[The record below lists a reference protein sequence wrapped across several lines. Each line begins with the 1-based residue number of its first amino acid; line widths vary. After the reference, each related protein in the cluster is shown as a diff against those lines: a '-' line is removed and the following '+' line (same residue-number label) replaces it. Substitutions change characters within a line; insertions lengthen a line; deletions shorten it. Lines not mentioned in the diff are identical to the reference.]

1 MTRYLIDK
9 SALARA
15 TRPAVRERLAQIID
29 ADDALTCPIVD
40 LEMLYSA
47 RTAAEYE
54 LWRADRRVGYTN
66 LPLTTEVGEQ
76 ALAVQRVLAARGQHR
91 GVSLPD
97 LLIGAC
103 ASVHG
108 VTVLHY
114 DADYDRIA
122 AESGQAVEWVVPRGS
137 VP

>member
-15 TRPAVRERLAQIID
+15 TQPAVRERLAEILG
-29 ADDALTCPIVD
+29 ADQAVTCPIVD
-40 LEMLYSA
+40 LEVLYSA

-54 LWRADRRVGYTN
+54 LWRADRRVGYRSV
-66 LPLTTEVGEQ
+66 PLTPEVGEQ
-76 ALAVQRVLAARGQHR
+76 ALAVQRTLAAHGQHR

-103 ASVHG
+103 ATVHG
-108 VTVLHY
+108 CTVLHY

-122 AESGQAVEWVVPRGS
+122 AETGQPVEWVVPRGS

>member
-1 MTRYLIDK
+1 MTLYLIDK

-15 TRPAVRERLAQIID
+15 NRPAVRERLAEVLG
-29 ADDALTCPIVD
+29 ADRAVTCPIVD

-47 RTAAEYE
+47 RSPAEYE
-54 LWRADRRVGYTN
+54 LWRSDRRVGYEN
-66 LPLTTEVGEQ
+66 LPLTPEVGEQ

-103 ASVHG
+103 AAVHG
-108 VTVLHY
+108 ATVLHY

-122 AESGQAVEWVVPRGS
+122 TETKQAVEWIVPRGS
-137 VP
+137 VD

>member
-15 TRPAVRERLAQIID
+15 TRPAVRERLAEILD
-29 ADDALTCPIVD
+29 ADQAVTCPVVD
-40 LEMLYSA
+40 LELLYSA

-54 LWRADRRVGYTN
+54 LWRADRRIGYRSV
-66 LPLTTEVGEQ
+66 PLKPEVGVQ
-76 ALAVQRVLAARGQHR
+76 ALSVQRTLAADGQHR

-97 LLIGAC
+97 LLIAGC
-103 ASVHG
+103 ASVHDC
-108 VTVLHY
+108 TVLHY

-122 AESGQAVEWVVPRGS
+122 TATGQPVDWVVPRGS
-137 VP
+137 VS